1 MCNVVWSFDSVLS
14 LEESV
19 KSMSL
24 TPEEDDIPWDTL
36 RDNRD
41 LTVLTSWDPRD
52 RWVLSDFRFKSA
64 DAGLLPH
71 VYIYHF
77 CFVSLQLMMN
87 ILFLGVMMSRES
99 GIKANSPPRTFTEQ

>member
-71 VYIYHF
+71 VYIYIIF
-77 CFVSLQLMMN
+77 D
-87 ILFLGVMMSRES
+87 LFLS
-99 GIKANSPPRTFTEQ
+99 N